1 MPKAL
6 SVAVTGFAAGLGV
19 TTALTFTLP
28 GSNRGGMQATTLA
41 VTKAMASNQFAE
53 QRVILTPPLAVSEE
67 PKAPAK
73 QETRSPT
80 VAVNIPFTP
89 ICSGCPGAGAGA
101 RGPRAI
107 AYMGRRYD

>member
-6 SVAVTGFAAGLGV
+6 SMAVTGFAAGLGV

-53 QRVILTPPLAVSEE
+53 KRHPDT
-67 PKAPAK
+67 
-73 QETRSPT
+73 T
-80 VAVNIPFTP
+80 
-89 ICSGCPGAGAGA
+89 A
-101 RGPRAI
+101 RGVRSAQGTRETGNSV
-107 AYMGRRYD
+107 ADRCG